1 MEEQLYKIMGFRLN
15 FKHLCLGK
23 IISSSMKKIILL
35 LVVSCFLFTSGCSEN
50 PEYSAL
56 FHTVEG
62 TVIDKNGKPLQGVK
76 AYIGN
81 YRLISNA
88 DGKFLFNAI
97 QDPYDL
103 QLAYINVAGKPTGVK
118 YTSLMNEK
126 IVLELDDMMGS
137 SPYGANI
144 SVSLPAVPVNSRYL
158 IFITDLKN
166 FSFCNPTTTS
176 MPPLFLNWVDSDNVN
191 AKVIVFVQNTE
202 NRQYDNFASKDI
214 VMVNNQDINVNFVSD
229 DFNLNPEDIPIS
241 GSINNVSG
249 YGTPDSQ
256 LGFRFSDGPG
266 LYGDG
271 TVAFTSANNNYSFF
285 IPGNIPVPGKYMVEA
300 RSEGATNQFSMN
312 TITYDPK
319 FPNAAINLLTPPKQS
334 EPVNNAAG
342 INYSTYFTYTDGG
355 GDGIY
360 RVSVESSGREFK
372 IYTRA
377 TSFQI
382 PQFPNDPEF
391 LIAANESFTWQIV
404 KLIGVNNVDELVRTR
419 SINQKEQTG
428 MTGSELYGF
437 TTQP

>member
-1 MEEQLYKIMGFRLN
+1 
-15 FKHLCLGK
+15 
-23 IISSSMKKIILL
+23 MKKILLL
-35 LVVSCFLFTSGCSEN
+35 LVVSGFFLSSGCSEN

-81 YRLISNA
+81 YRLVSNA
-88 DGKFLFNAI
+88 DGQFLFHAI

-103 QLAYINVAGKPTGVK
+103 QLAYTNASGKPTGVK
-118 YTSLMNEK
+118 YTTLLNEK
-126 IVLELDDMMGS
+126 VILELDDMIGAS
-137 SPYGANI
+137 TYGANI
-144 SVSLPAVPVNSRYL
+144 SVTLPAVPANSRYL

-166 FSFCNPTTTS
+166 FSFFNPTTTS
-176 MPPLFLNWVDSDNVN
+176 MPPLFLNWVDEANVN
-191 AKVIVFVQNTE
+191 TKVMVFVQNIE

-214 VMVNNQDINVNFVSD
+214 VLVNNQDINVSFTSG
-229 DFNLNPEDIPIS
+229 DFNLNPEDILIS
-241 GSINNVSG
+241 GNINNVSG
-249 YGTPDSQ
+249 YGTPNSQ
-256 LGFRFSDGPG
+256 LDFRFSDGPG

-271 TVAFTSANNNYSFF
+271 TVAFTSANNNYSFYV
-285 IPGNIPVPGKYMVEA
+285 PGNIPVPGKYMVEA
-300 RSEGATNQFSMN
+300 RSEGATNQFSLN
-312 TITYDPK
+312 SITYDPK
-319 FPNAAINLLTPPKQS
+319 FPIVAIPLFTPSQQT
-334 EPVNNAAG
+334 EPVNNATG

-360 RVSVESSGREFK
+360 KIHIESSGREFE

-377 TSFQI
+377 TSFQL

-404 KLIGVNNVDELVRTR
+404 KLIGINNVDELVRTR
-419 SINQKEQTG
+419 SINQKELTG
-428 MTGSELYGF
+428 MTGSEVYGF